1 MKQIKKVVF
10 VAGTRTP
17 FLKSGTHYQDMMSYQ
32 LGASAISGLL
42 AKSGI
47 KREDVDQVIMGTVI
61 HNVRTPNVARES
73 MLVAG
78 LLDTTPAHTVSQAC
92 ISANVAIAQA
102 SNMIK
107 LGQADIII
115 AGGTDNTSDIP
126 IGFPKKMRKK
136 LFNARKIKS
145 PLDSLKFLTSL
156 RPSDFKPVTPN
167 ITEFTT
173 GVTMGVD
180 TDRLASRA
188 GITRQEQDEFAVRS
202 HNLAGE
208 AQEKGFLE
216 SEISSTTS
224 FPKNK
229 TISKDNTFRAD
240 STVEKISKLRP
251 AFDKKNGTLTA
262 ANSSILTDGA
272 AVVLLMSEEKAL
284 EMGLT
289 PLATVEEYTFTA
301 RSPKDEL
308 LLGPAYST
316 PIILDAAGLSI
327 SDIGVFEYHEA
338 FAAQLLANLKMLNS
352 DKFAQ
357 EKLNKSKA
365 IGEIPLDKLNIH
377 GGSLALGHPFGATGA
392 RLMTTAVNRLH
403 REDQEFAM
411 LAACAA
417 GGHGHAM
424 LLKRY

>member
-1 MKQIKKVVF
+1 
-10 VAGTRTP
+10 
-17 FLKSGTHYQDMMSYQ
+17 
-32 LGASAISGLL
+32 
-42 AKSGI
+42 
-47 KREDVDQVIMGTVI
+47 
-61 HNVRTPNVARES
+61 
-73 MLVAG
+73 
-78 LLDTTPAHTVSQAC
+78 
-92 ISANVAIAQA
+92 
-102 SNMIK
+102 
-107 LGQADIII
+107 
-115 AGGTDNTSDIP
+115 
-126 IGFPKKMRKK
+126 
-136 LFNARKIKS
+136 
-145 PLDSLKFLTSL
+145 
-156 RPSDFKPVTPN
+156 
-167 ITEFTT
+167 
-173 GVTMGVD
+173 
-180 TDRLASRA
+180 
-188 GITRQEQDEFAVRS
+188 
-202 HNLAGE
+202 
-208 AQEKGFLE
+208 
-216 SEISSTTS
+216 
-224 FPKNK
+224 
-229 TISKDNTFRAD
+229 
-240 STVEKISKLRP
+240 
-251 AFDKKNGTLTA
+251 
-262 ANSSILTDGA
+262 
-272 AVVLLMSEEKAL
+272 MSEEKAL